1 MSSIIHKVKDAVTH
15 KKSGDHTDHHDT
27 TTESNQSTNHG
38 PHDSNVANT
47 ADPRVDSD
55 RSAHN
60 TTSTGHTTEPVGTG
74 ASHESGLSSNHGPHD
89 SNLANTADPRVD
101 SDRSAHHTTSTGH
114 SSGPLGTGSSTG
126 AYESGRSSNHGP
138 HDSNIANT
146 ADPRVDSDRS
156 AYNTSST
163 GHSSTGG
170 LGSGAGVGAGT
181 NAYESGRS
189 SNHGPHDS
197 NIANTADPRVDS
209 DRSAYNTSSTGHSS
223 TGGLG
228 SGAGVGAGTNAYES
242 GRSSNHGPHDSNI
255 ANTADPRV
263 DSDRSK
269 YGTGSTGHSSTG
281 HSTTGALGAGAGLGA
296 AGAAAG
302 AYGANHSSN
311 HGPHDSNIANTADP
325 RVDSD
330 RSTFGTGSSGLNTG
344 SHTGSVGSGGLGGS
358 HTGST
363 GYGSNPL
370 SGTHD
375 SSRSSNYGPHDS
387 NVGNTVDPRVD
398 SDLDNRH
405 TSTGTG
411 LNTGSHAGSH
421 SGSTSYGSA
430 TPLTGAGNSANAQE
444 SARSTNHGPHDSNV
458 ANKLDPRVDSDNSK
472 GYDFNKD
479 VRQGSLAGQAE
490 MMHLS
495 HSSGPDTTT
504 RTFEEAHE
512 TGAAGTKA
520 PGHGAGSSYNQ
531 GRTSHSTAG
540 PHDSNL
546 ANKADPRVD
555 SDRDGSNTVGNT
567 RGSTSTTHQRI

>member
-60 TTSTGHTTEPVGTG
+60 TTSTGHTSEPFSTG

-89 SNLANTADPRVD
+89 SNVANTADPRVD
-101 SDRSAHHTTSTGH
+101 SDRSAYNTTSTGH
-114 SSGPLGTGSSTG
+114 SSTGGLGSGAGIGAGAGAGAYESGRSSNHGPHDSNIANTADPRVDSDRSAYNTTSTGHSSTGHSSTGHSSTGGLGSGAGIGSGAG

-156 AYNTSST
+156 AYNTST
-163 GHSSTGG
+163 GH
-170 LGSGAGVGAGT
+170 
-181 NAYESGRS
+181 
-189 SNHGPHDS
+189 P
-197 NIANTADPRVDS
+197 
-209 DRSAYNTSSTGHSS
+209 
-223 TGGLG
+223 
-228 SGAGVGAGTNAYES
+228 
-242 GRSSNHGPHDSNI
+242 
-255 ANTADPRV
+255 
-263 DSDRSK
+263 
-269 YGTGSTGHSSTG
+269 STGHSSTG
-281 HSTTGALGAGAGLGA
+281 HSTGHSTGALGAGAGLGA
-296 AGAAAG
+296 AAGAAG
-302 AYGANHSSN
+302 AYGASHSSN

-330 RSTFGTGSSGLNTG
+330 RSSYGTGSTGLNTG
-344 SHTGSVGSGGLGGS
+344 SHTGTTGLAGS

-370 SGTHD
+370 SSTHD

-387 NVGNTVDPRVD
+387 NIGNSADPRVD
-398 SDLDNRH
+398 SDLSSR
-405 TSTGTG
+405 TGSTGTG
-411 LNTGSHAGSH
+411 LNTGSHTGSH
-421 SGSTSYGSA
+421 TGASYGSA
-430 TPLTGAGNSANAQE
+430 APLTGAGNSANAQE
-444 SARSTNHGPHDSNV
+444 SARSTNHGPHDSNI
-458 ANKLDPRVDSDNSK
+458 ANAADPRVDSDRSK
-472 GYDFNKD
+472 YDFNND
-479 VRQGSLAGQAE
+479 VRKGSLAGQAE

-495 HSSGPDTTT
+495 DSSNAPNTTT

-512 TGAAGTKA
+512 TGAAGTA
-520 PGHGAGSSYNQ
+520 AAGHGAGSSYNH

-540 PHDSNL
+540 PHDSNI
-546 ANKADPRVD
+546 ANKVDPVWTLILMDLRLSV
-555 SDRDGSNTVGNT
+555 TP
-567 RGSTSTTHQRI
+567 TSSAFKDLMVS

>member
-1 MSSIIHKVKDAVTH
+1 MLHQFNLQSSSLLTTSESHYHNHTTSTFHIPPVHTSTKMSSIIHKVKDAVTH

-38 PHDSNVANT
+38 PHDSNVANI

-101 SDRSAHHTTSTGH
+101 SDRSAHNTTSTGH

-126 AYESGRSSNHGP
+126 
-138 HDSNIANT
+138 
-146 ADPRVDSDRS
+146 
-156 AYNTSST
+156 
-163 GHSSTGG
+163 
-170 LGSGAGVGAGT
+170 
-181 NAYESGRS
+181 AYESGRS

-302 AYGANHSSN
+302 AHGANHSSN

-344 SHTGSVGSGGLGGS
+344 SHTASVGSGGLGGS

-387 NVGNTVDPRVD
+387 NVGNAVDPRVD

-405 TSTGTG
+405 SSTGTG
-411 LNTGSHAGSH
+411 LNTGSHVGSH

-567 RGSTSTTHQRI
+567 TGSTSTTHQRI

>member
-27 TTESNQSTNHG
+27 TTESNQSTNRG

-126 AYESGRSSNHGP
+126 
-138 HDSNIANT
+138 
-146 ADPRVDSDRS
+146 
-156 AYNTSST
+156 
-163 GHSSTGG
+163 
-170 LGSGAGVGAGT
+170 
-181 NAYESGRS
+181 AYESGRS

>member
-27 TTESNQSTNHG
+27 TTESNQSTNRG

-101 SDRSAHHTTSTGH
+101 SDRSAHHPTATGH

-126 AYESGRSSNHGP
+126 AYESGRSPNHGP

-181 NAYESGRS
+181 NAYESGLS

-209 DRSAYNTSSTGHSS
+209 DRSN
-223 TGGLG
+223 
-228 SGAGVGAGTNAYES
+228 
-242 GRSSNHGPHDSNI
+242 
-255 ANTADPRV
+255 
-263 DSDRSK
+263 
-269 YGTGSTGHSSTG
+269 
-281 HSTTGALGAGAGLGA
+281 
-296 AGAAAG
+296 
-302 AYGANHSSN
+302 
-311 HGPHDSNIANTADP
+311 
-325 RVDSD
+325 
-330 RSTFGTGSSGLNTG
+330 
-344 SHTGSVGSGGLGGS
+344 
-358 HTGST
+358 
-363 GYGSNPL
+363 
-370 SGTHD
+370 
-375 SSRSSNYGPHDS
+375 
-387 NVGNTVDPRVD
+387 
-398 SDLDNRH
+398 
-405 TSTGTG
+405 
-411 LNTGSHAGSH
+411 
-421 SGSTSYGSA
+421 GSTSYGSA